1 MVQEVTERH
10 ALAVNFLGSLPEAE
24 AVRFVDPDFFIL
36 SFSVLGWNFL
46 TFDYAQ
52 RRFTRNLFVANATK
66 RSGTL
71 DGVERSDSISTR
83 VRNFPEFEETATTT
97 VGVDREIVPDHRA
110 SMVDLRHE
118 HRSELGERGPR
129 VADRRR
135 TTRIHLRNPPLDASR
150 RQHLACRGAP
160 PLQRRH
166 RRSRSPMNKTKT
178 A

>member
-1 MVQEVTERH
+1 VVQEVTERH
-10 ALAVNFLGSLPEAE
+10 ALAVNFLGSIPEAE
-24 AVRFVDPDFFIL
+24 AVRFVDPGFFIL

-110 SMVDLRHE
+110 SMVD
-118 HRSELGERGPR
+118 P
-129 VADRRR
+129 
-135 TTRIHLRNPPLDASR
+135 
-150 RQHLACRGAP
+150 HLAHGFEVG
-160 PLQRRH
+160 QRASER
-166 RRSRSPMNKTKT
+166 
-178 A
+178 